1 MEIKNVFGYKVK
13 SNGKILKLNGE
24 PMKYQ
29 KTIRI
34 VWNGIGRE
42 VSYSRF
48 VYYAFNMENFDFN
61 DHSIVIIHKDNNKK
75 NNRIENLLAVKRK
88 DLIQGENSNSYKL
101 TDKDVENII
110 KEYNDYGTSEHDP
123 TKKCSYR
130 KLAQKYGVSH
140 TLIRGIIKGDFR
152 NKDNYILK

>member
-1 MEIKNVFGYKVK
+1 MEIKDLFGYKVK
-13 SNGKILKLNGE
+13 SNGKILKLNGK

-29 KTIRI
+29 KNIKVI
-34 VWNGIGRE
+34 WNGTSRE

-48 VYYAFNMENFDFN
+48 VYYAFNVDNFNFDN
-61 DHSIVIIHKDNNKK
+61 HNIIIIHKDNNKK

-88 DLIQGENSNSYKL
+88 DLIQGENSNSSKL
-101 TDKDVENII
+101 TDEDVKNII
-110 KEYNDYGTSEHDP
+110 KEYNDYGDKEHDP

-140 TLIRGIIKGDFR
+140 TLIRGIVNGDFR
-152 NKDNYILK
+152 NKNNYILK